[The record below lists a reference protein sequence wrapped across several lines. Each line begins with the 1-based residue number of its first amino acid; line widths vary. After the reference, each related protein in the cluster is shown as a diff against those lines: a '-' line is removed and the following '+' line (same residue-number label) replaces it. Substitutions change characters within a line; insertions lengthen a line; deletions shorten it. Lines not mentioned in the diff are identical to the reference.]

1 MEEKEF
7 TGDGGESQGIS
18 RKSLENLQ
26 VRRIDSNVSG
36 EAENEKL
43 IATTQQYKE
52 EMIEAKEKFFSL

>member
-43 IATTQQYKE
+43 IATT
-52 EMIEAKEKFFSL
+52 